1 LLGGLVLLAL
11 LFRLYLLG
19 KMTTPPL
26 NGDARNYVV
35 MVEQL
40 LETGVY
46 GYMSTEP
53 NAYVTPGYPLF
64 LAAIFGLGGGEA
76 AVRLI
81 QAVLGAATLIPLA
94 LLAREVAGETAAL
107 LAALMLALHPSWLR
121 APAFLLTEV
130 LFTFLFSWY
139 LWVQWQALTEGRWER
154 PFWPLLSGVL
164 LGLAVLVRPVVLPL
178 LLLAW
183 LYLMLIRRS
192 IRPWR
197 AALWAA
203 CGLAAVMLPWWIRN
217 AVALGELVLTATQ
230 AGNPILG
237 GMDPYNLWQG
247 ELWADLGG
255 GFTGETRG
263 QLRKAVE
270 IFAWLMRN
278 HPWLTIKWFTFGK
291 LESIF
296 LHPWLGLEFGVVR
309 LVHYPLV
316 MLGWAGALASLRR
329 GEPGQFISLVLTA
342 LTLLQLA
349 FIPESRYAYP
359 LIGILAIT
367 ASLSLIRV
375 FRGGEPH
382 ARGAHHDPG
391 L

>member
-1 LLGGLVLLAL
+1 MLGGLVLLAL
-11 LFRLYLLG
+11 LLRLYLLG
-19 KMTTPPL
+19 RMEPPPL
-26 NGDARNYVV
+26 SGDARNYVV

-64 LAAIFGLGGGEA
+64 LAAVFGLGGSEA
-76 AVRLI
+76 AVRVL
-81 QAVLGAATLIPLA
+81 QSALGAATLIPLA
-94 LLAREVAGETAAL
+94 LLAREVAGERCAL

-121 APAFLLTEV
+121 APAHLLTEV
-130 LFTFLFSWY
+130 LFTFLFSLY
-139 LWVQWQALTEGRWER
+139 LWVQWRALTGGRWER
-154 PFWPLLSGVL
+154 PWLPLLSGVL

-178 LLLAW
+178 LPLAW
-183 LYLMLIRRS
+183 LYLMVARRS
-192 IRPWR
+192 LRPWR

-203 CGLAAVMLPWWIRN
+203 AGLAAVMLPWWIRN
-217 AVALGELVLTATQ
+217 AVTLGQLILTATQ

-247 ELWADLGG
+247 KLWADLEG

-263 QLRKAVE
+263 QLRKAAE
-270 IFAWLMRN
+270 IFVWLLRN

-309 LVHYPLV
+309 LVHYPV
-316 MLGWAGALASLRR
+316 VTLGWAGALASLRR
-329 GEPGQFISLVLTA
+329 GEPGQFPSLVLVF

-359 LIGILAIT
+359 LIGILAVT
-367 ASLSLIRV
+367 ASLSLLRI
-375 FRGGEPH
+375 FRGGAPH
-382 ARGAHHDPG
+382 ARGPHHDPR